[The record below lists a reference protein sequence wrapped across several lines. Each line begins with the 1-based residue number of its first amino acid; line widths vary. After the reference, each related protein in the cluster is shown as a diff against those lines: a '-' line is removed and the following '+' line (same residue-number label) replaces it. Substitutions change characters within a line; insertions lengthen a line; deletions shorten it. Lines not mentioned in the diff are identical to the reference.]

1 MLCHSKLWDWPLLPG
16 GGFLIGQC
24 SSPAYYFLVQLAL
37 GFCGF
42 GVQHALGMSEL
53 LYRIK
58 HKDSRQHQ
66 PQAVHEDK
74 VKPEV
79 EWVAQLPMLES
90 VPVLC

>member
-1 MLCHSKLWDWPLLPG
+1 
-16 GGFLIGQC
+16 
-24 SSPAYYFLVQLAL
+24 
-37 GFCGF
+37 
-42 GVQHALGMSEL
+42 MSEL